1 MPKPKILFLSGQ
13 EIFNELDKKR
23 YFEASSS
30 SVHAQYAFI
39 LKVNEE
45 YTENQLEQIKNILNA
60 TDLNISPSLIFSPR
74 LGTKSSWSSKCEDI
88 FRNIGLKSIDR
99 IERLKV
105 FAGNENDLKFAKNCD
120 EYFYLLHRNERRGVG
135 GIFFDNFK
143 FNDMDSSLLLLKNM
157 FLIYQDTYNTIFN
170 KRMNRPFSNLQR
182 DFQLY
187 RRGRY
192 VEFNLLHD
200 RGTKFGIQSNGRTE
214 SILGSLPPLVT
225 WPNKKP
231 KTIINMEQ
239 KLIQQTSK
247 NWSKEID
254 I

>member
-1 MPKPKILFLSGQ
+1 
-13 EIFNELDKKR
+13 
-23 YFEASSS
+23 
-30 SVHAQYAFI
+30 
-39 LKVNEE
+39 
-45 YTENQLEQIKNILNA
+45 
-60 TDLNISPSLIFSPR
+60 
-74 LGTKSSWSSKCEDI
+74 
-88 FRNIGLKSIDR
+88 
-99 IERLKV
+99 
-105 FAGNENDLKFAKNCD
+105 
-120 EYFYLLHRNERRGVG
+120 
-135 GIFFDNFK
+135 
-143 FNDMDSSLLLLKNM
+143 MDSSLLLLKNM

-239 KLIQQTSK
+239 SLFNKHQRIGAKKLIHKLGVVGHPVKHSLSPKIHRAFARQAGL
-247 NWSKEID
+247 EIIYDKYD
-254 I
+254 IEDAELGLFIKRVFCQWW

>member
-1 MPKPKILFLSGQ
+1 M
-13 EIFNELDKKR
+13 
-23 YFEASSS
+23 
-30 SVHAQYAFI
+30 
-39 LKVNEE
+39 
-45 YTENQLEQIKNILNA
+45 
-60 TDLNISPSLIFSPR
+60 
-74 LGTKSSWSSKCEDI
+74 
-88 FRNIGLKSIDR
+88 
-99 IERLKV
+99 
-105 FAGNENDLKFAKNCD
+105 
-120 EYFYLLHRNERRGVG
+120 VG

-231 KTIINMEQ
+231 KQSFSNTGKHPKI
-239 KLIQQTSK
+239 
-247 NWSKEID
+247 
-254 I
+254 

>member
-1 MPKPKILFLSGQ
+1 M
-13 EIFNELDKKR
+13 NT
-23 YFEASSS
+23 
-30 SVHAQYAFI
+30 FI
-39 LKVNEE
+39 
-45 YTENQLEQIKNILNA
+45 
-60 TDLNISPSLIFSPR
+60 
-74 LGTKSSWSSKCEDI
+74 CH
-88 FRNIGLKSIDR
+88 
-99 IERLKV
+99 IEMK
-105 FAGNENDLKFAKNCD
+105 E
-120 EYFYLLHRNERRGVG
+120 G
-135 GIFFDNFK
+135 GWRIFFDNFK

-157 FLIYQDTYNTIFN
+157 FLIYQIPTILFLN

-254 I
+254 T

>member
-1 MPKPKILFLSGQ
+1 
-13 EIFNELDKKR
+13 
-23 YFEASSS
+23 
-30 SVHAQYAFI
+30 
-39 LKVNEE
+39 
-45 YTENQLEQIKNILNA
+45 
-60 TDLNISPSLIFSPR
+60 
-74 LGTKSSWSSKCEDI
+74 
-88 FRNIGLKSIDR
+88 
-99 IERLKV
+99 
-105 FAGNENDLKFAKNCD
+105 
-120 EYFYLLHRNERRGVG
+120 
-135 GIFFDNFK
+135 
-143 FNDMDSSLLLLKNM
+143 MDSSLLLLKNM

-170 KRMNRPFSNLQR
+170 KRMNRTFSNLQR

-254 I
+254 T

>member
-1 MPKPKILFLSGQ
+1 MDNYNQKLY
-13 EIFNELDKKR
+13 KK
-23 YFEASSS
+23 
-30 SVHAQYAFI
+30 
-39 LKVNEE
+39 
-45 YTENQLEQIKNILNA
+45 
-60 TDLNISPSLIFSPR
+60 FS
-74 LGTKSSWSSKCEDI
+74 
-88 FRNIGLKSIDR
+88 
-99 IERLKV
+99 
-105 FAGNENDLKFAKNCD
+105 KNCD
-120 EYFYLLHRNERRGVG
+120 EYFYLSHRNERRGVG

-143 FNDMDSSLLLLKNM
+143 FNDMDSSLLFLKNM
-157 FLIYQDTYNTIFN
+157 FLIYQETYNTIFN
-170 KRMNRPFSNLQR
+170 ERMDRPFSNLQR

-200 RGTKFGIQSNGRTE
+200 RGTKFGIQSNGRPE

-254 I
+254 T

>member
-1 MPKPKILFLSGQ
+1 M
-13 EIFNELDKKR
+13 NT
-23 YFEASSS
+23 
-30 SVHAQYAFI
+30 FI
-39 LKVNEE
+39 
-45 YTENQLEQIKNILNA
+45 
-60 TDLNISPSLIFSPR
+60 
-74 LGTKSSWSSKCEDI
+74 CH
-88 FRNIGLKSIDR
+88 
-99 IERLKV
+99 IEMK
-105 FAGNENDLKFAKNCD
+105 E
-120 EYFYLLHRNERRGVG
+120 GVG

-143 FNDMDSSLLLLKNM
+143 FNDMDSSLLFLKNM

-254 I
+254 T

>member
-1 MPKPKILFLSGQ
+1 
-13 EIFNELDKKR
+13 
-23 YFEASSS
+23 
-30 SVHAQYAFI
+30 
-39 LKVNEE
+39 
-45 YTENQLEQIKNILNA
+45 
-60 TDLNISPSLIFSPR
+60 
-74 LGTKSSWSSKCEDI
+74 
-88 FRNIGLKSIDR
+88 
-99 IERLKV
+99 
-105 FAGNENDLKFAKNCD
+105 
-120 EYFYLLHRNERRGVG
+120 
-135 GIFFDNFK
+135 
-143 FNDMDSSLLLLKNM
+143 
-157 FLIYQDTYNTIFN
+157 
-170 KRMNRPFSNLQR
+170 MNRQFSNLQR

-225 WPNKKP
+225 WPNKKS

-254 I
+254 T